1 MFFKVLTTMNESK
14 FDISGLMEKPIYVM
28 TGKEFV
34 QLAEFALSSKPSTAP
49 AEPLYVYGIQAL
61 AAYIG
66 CCPSTI
72 YELKKNDVLR
82 PAIVSQVGKKIVFNA
97 SLARDLADE
106 YKRRKRGEE

>member
-1 MFFKVLTTMNESK
+1 MNESK

-61 AAYIG
+61 AAERM
-66 CCPSTI
+66 
-72 YELKKNDVLR
+72 ELEPVPFRRAPVATLSVEDRRAGGIRKNRRHLR
-82 PAIVSQVGKKIVFNA
+82 RTVAGIH
-97 SLARDLADE
+97 LA
-106 YKRRKRGEE
+106 GHWQ